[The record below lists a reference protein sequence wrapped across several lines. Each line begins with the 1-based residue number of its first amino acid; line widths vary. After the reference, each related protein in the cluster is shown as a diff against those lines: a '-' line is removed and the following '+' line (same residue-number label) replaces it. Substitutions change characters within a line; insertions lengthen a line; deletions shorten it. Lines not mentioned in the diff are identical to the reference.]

1 MSVLLLLS
9 VQVKEVFV
17 REGDSIGEDEVI
29 LEFYPQEQES
39 KAQQKQ

>member
-17 REGDSIGEDEVI
+17 CEGDNIGEDEVI

-39 KAQQKQ
+39 KTQQKQ